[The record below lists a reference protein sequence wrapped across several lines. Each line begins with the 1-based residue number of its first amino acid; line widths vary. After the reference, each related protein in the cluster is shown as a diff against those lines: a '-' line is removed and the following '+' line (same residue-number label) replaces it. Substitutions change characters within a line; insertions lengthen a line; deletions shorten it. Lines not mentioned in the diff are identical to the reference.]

1 LEEVF
6 GLALDPEGVEEWVI
20 PIHPARIFRGFQEG
34 GGLECM
40 DQ

>member
-1 LEEVF
+1 MEEVF
-6 GLALDPEGVEEWVI
+6 GRALDPEGVEEEVI
-20 PIHPARIFRGFQEG
+20 PIHSAGIFRGFQDG

>member
-6 GLALDPEGVEEWVI
+6 GLALDLEEVWEWAI
-20 PIHPARIFRGFQEG
+20 LIHSAGIFRGFQEG
-34 GGLECM
+34 GGEECM